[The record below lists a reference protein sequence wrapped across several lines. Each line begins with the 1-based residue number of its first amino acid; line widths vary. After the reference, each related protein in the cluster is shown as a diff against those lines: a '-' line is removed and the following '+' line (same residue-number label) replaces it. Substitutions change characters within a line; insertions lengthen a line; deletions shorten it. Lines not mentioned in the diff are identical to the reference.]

1 MQPRKDSLSVSINKT
16 NTPTFNTHRR
26 KFLEEANR
34 LKALSH
40 PNIVKVS
47 DVIEANGTAYFVMN
61 YIEGNPLSR
70 KKKPI
75 SEAEALRIINPILDA
90 LEYVHGN
97 GLLHLYI
104 KPENIMIDNQGNAI
118 LIDFGTSKVFGDAD
132 GNSLSLSTSLA
143 YTPGYAPLEQMS
155 IKR

>member
-34 LKALSH
+34 LKALSR

-70 KKKPI
+70 KKKADFR
-75 SEAEALRIINPILDA
+75 SRSFA
-90 LEYVHGN
+90 H
-97 GLLHLYI
+97 
-104 KPENIMIDNQGNAI
+104 NQPH
-118 LIDFGTSKVFGDAD
+118 S
-132 GNSLSLSTSLA
+132 
-143 YTPGYAPLEQMS
+143 
-155 IKR
+155 